1 MKKHF
6 GLTLLL
12 LPLLVG
18 CGGTSNSTT
27 TPAGGKGTEPTVT
40 DPFVLGTKRTDAEL
54 LEKAKAET
62 GTFKAYGNSSRI
74 ADAVKGFITK
84 YPELNLDPTKS
95 TGSKRKDSEIYTKIT
110 SEYSAKDNSSGAS
123 FVLIQDS
130 ARLATYRN
138 SPTKILTNYVSD
150 TFKANLDEGDL
161 VPLVDQY
168 INKLFIWNNTGNDVP
183 NISNVWE
190 LTEEKFKGKVY
201 FKNPN
206 SEMVNRN
213 FLTRLT
219 KETWVAKRTKAYKDY
234 FKKDYVASKD
244 YVTSAKYKNA
254 SYEWIGKFLSNADIT
269 SYTSDTTLAG
279 GLSKEDNHGK
289 MGLFVLSKLRDSS
302 VTADNLTVGAWQD
315 KAIAPFSGF
324 GYALYAQLTT
334 KAPRPY
340 TARLFTNY
348 MRTAEGFKPW
358 GKSIGCYSS
367 NHTIAKNSAD
377 KKDLA
382 FYKQNLVREDGE
394 YINTVK
400 VDTEDW
406 INQLIDK
413 KTGK

>member
-18 CGGTSNSTT
+18 CGGTSNSTPT
-27 TPAGGKGTEPTVT
+27 TAGGKGTEPTVT
-40 DPFVLGTKRTDAEL
+40 DPFILGTKRTDAEL

-74 ADAVKGFITK
+74 ADAVKDFIKK
-84 YPELNLDPTKS
+84 YPALNLDPAKS
-95 TGSKRKDSEIYTKIT
+95 TGTKRKDSEIYTKIT
-110 SEYSAKDNSSGAS
+110 TEYSAKDNSSGAS

-168 INKLFIWNNTGNDVP
+168 INKLFIWNNTGTDVP

-190 LTEEKFKGKVY
+190 LTEEKFKDKIY

-219 KETWVAKRTKAYKDY
+219 KDTWVTKRTQAYEDY
-234 FKKDYVASKD
+234 FKKDYVAS
-244 YVTSAKYKNA
+244 AGYKNA
-254 SYEWIGKFLSNADIT
+254 SYEWIGKFLANADIK
-269 SYTSDTTLAG
+269 SYTSDTKLAA
-279 GLSKEDNHGK
+279 GLSDTKNAGK

-302 VTADNLTVGAWQD
+302 VVADNLTVGAWQD
-315 KAIAPFSGF
+315 KPIAPFSGF

-348 MRTAEGFKPW
+348 RRTAEGFNPW

-367 NHTIAKNSAD
+367 NHTIAKNKDD

-400 VDTEDW
+400 VETEDW
-406 INQLIDK
+406 INKIVGNK
-413 KTGK
+413 K

>member
-18 CGGTSNSTT
+18 CGG
-27 TPAGGKGTEPTVT
+27 KGTGPTAK
-40 DPFVLGTKRTDAEL
+40 DPFVLGTTRSDADL

-74 ADAVKGFITK
+74 ADAVKGFIKK

-110 SEYSAKDNSSGAS
+110 TEYSAKDNSSGAS

-168 INKLFIWNNTGNDVP
+168 INKLFIWNNTGTDVP

-190 LTEEKFKGKVY
+190 LTEEKFKDKIY

-219 KETWVAKRTKAYKDY
+219 KETWVTKRTQAYKDY
-234 FKKDYVASKD
+234 FKKDYVAS
-244 YVTSAKYKNA
+244 AGYKNA
-254 SYEWIGKFLSNADIT
+254 SYEWIGKFLANADIK
-269 SYTSDTTLAG
+269 SYTSDTKLAA
-279 GLSKEDNHGK
+279 GLSDTKNAGK

-302 VTADNLTVGAWQD
+302 VVADNLTVGAWQD
-315 KAIAPFSGF
+315 KPIAPFSGF

-348 MRTAEGFKPW
+348 RRTAEGFNPW

-367 NHTIAKNSAD
+367 NHTIAKNKDD

-400 VDTEDW
+400 VETEDW
-406 INQLIDK
+406 INQIVGNK
-413 KTGK
+413 K

>member
-18 CGGTSNSTT
+18 CGGTSNSTPT
-27 TPAGGKGTEPTVT
+27 TAGGKGTEPTVT

-74 ADAVKGFITK
+74 ADAVKDFIKK
-84 YPELNLDPTKS
+84 YPALNLDPAKS
-95 TGSKRKDSEIYTKIT
+95 TGTKRKDSEIYTKIT
-110 SEYSAKDNSSGAS
+110 TEYSAKDNSSGAS

-168 INKLFIWNNTGNDVP
+168 INKLFIWNNTGTDVP

-190 LTEEKFKGKVY
+190 LTEAKFKDKIY

-219 KETWVAKRTKAYKDY
+219 KDTWVAKRTQAYKDY
-234 FKKDYVASKD
+234 FKKDYVAS
-244 YVTSAKYKNA
+244 AGYKNA
-254 SYEWIGKFLSNADIT
+254 SYEWIGKFLANADIK
-269 SYTSDTTLAG
+269 SYTSDTKLAA
-279 GLSKEDNHGK
+279 GLSDTKNAGK

-302 VTADNLTVGAWQD
+302 VVADNLTVGAWQD
-315 KAIAPFSGF
+315 KPIAPFSGF

-348 MRTAEGFKPW
+348 RRTAEGFNPW

-367 NHTIAKNSAD
+367 NHTIAKNKDD

-400 VDTEDW
+400 VETEDW
-406 INQLIDK
+406 INQIVGNK
-413 KTGK
+413 K